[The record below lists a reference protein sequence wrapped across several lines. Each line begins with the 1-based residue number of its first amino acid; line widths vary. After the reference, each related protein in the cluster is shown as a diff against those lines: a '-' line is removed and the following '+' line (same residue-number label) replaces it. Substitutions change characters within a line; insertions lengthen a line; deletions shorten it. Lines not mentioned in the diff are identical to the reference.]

1 MTTRGNRGFGASLVD
16 DIADDDSHEQ
26 SPAEGIMQSRSDS
39 LSRIATGK
47 IVTDRTEFVDP
58 TRCRPWRLH
67 NRDVEKLNEE
77 NCADL
82 IETFKSAGR
91 QRIPA
96 IVRRL
101 RDDPDHDFE
110 VIAGV
115 RRWWTVQWLREHH
128 HPEFEYLITTQN
140 MTDEEAFRVADLENR
155 ARKDISDMER
165 AHEYLRALTEFYD
178 GSQNAMAE
186 RLNVSKSW
194 ISHILNV
201 GRLSKDL
208 VAAYP
213 DSHDVTVRV
222 ARDLGPL
229 AKVEDSLARMIE
241 EASRIQD
248 ERAGGHE
255 ILAAEVT
262 KRLLKSAA
270 DKGSSARAS
279 AEVGEL
285 PAKSGKAM
293 IKYSRSGKGGG
304 LTIKVIPN
312 SGAGREE
319 ILKAIDSLLREMKL
333 R

>member
-1 MTTRGNRGFGASLVD
+1 VPTFVVYGTPFLTITKG
-16 DIADDDSHEQ
+16 
-26 SPAEGIMQSRSDS
+26 EGIMQSRSDS

-58 TRCRPWRLH
+58 ARCRPWRLH
-67 NRDVEKLNEE
+67 NRDLEKLNEN

-82 IETFKSAGR
+82 VEAFKSAGR

-110 VIAGV
+110 IIAGV

-128 HPEFEYLITTQN
+128 HPEFDYLITIQA

-165 AHEYLRALTEFYD
+165 AHEYLRALDEFYD

-201 GRLSKDL
+201 GRLPKAL
-208 VAAYP
+208 VDAYS

-222 ARDLGPL
+222 ARELAPL
-229 AKVEDSLARMIE
+229 AKAKDSYERIIA
-241 EASRIQD
+241 EAKRIKD
-248 ERAGGHE
+248 ERAGGHQFP
-255 ILAAEVT
+255 AGEVT
-262 KRLLKSAA
+262 KRLVRAA
-270 DKGSSARAS
+270 SNREALPRAGGDL
-279 AEVGEL
+279 GEL
-285 PAKSGKAM
+285 TAKTGKVM
-293 IKYSRSGKGGG
+293 IKYSRSGKGRG
-304 LTIKVIPN
+304 LTIKVLPN
-312 SGAGREE
+312 SGAERAE
-319 ILKAIDSLLREMKL
+319 LLNAIGLLL
-333 R
+333 AD